1 MMIGMEIV
9 PIALVIFVGLYRV
22 ATSPRRALNQLGG
35 CSVLLCCL
43 IGIPAAIF
51 GAVTL
56 LDGLHLP
63 AIVIFV
69 ALCML
74 WLVLVPA

>member
-1 MMIGMEIV
+1 MMIGMETV
-9 PIALVIFVGLYRV
+9 LIAMVIFVGLYRL
-22 ATSPRRALNQLGG
+22 ASSPRRTLNQLGG

-43 IGIPAAIF
+43 VGIPAGLF
-51 GAVTL
+51 GAITL

-63 AIVIFV
+63 VVVIFV

-74 WLVLVPA
+74 WLILVPA